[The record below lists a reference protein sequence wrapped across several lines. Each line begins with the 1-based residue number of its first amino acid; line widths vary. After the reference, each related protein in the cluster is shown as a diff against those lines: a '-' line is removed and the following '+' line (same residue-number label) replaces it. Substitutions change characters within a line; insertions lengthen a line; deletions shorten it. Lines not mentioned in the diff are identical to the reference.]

1 MEAIGSW
8 FRSLQIGFAFVGTVV
23 GAGFATGREVMQFFT
38 RFGHWGVPMIAVAT
52 ALFVWLG
59 ARTMLISARIGA
71 RSYEDLNRH
80 LFGDR
85 WGVRISSLMLVVLL
99 GANAV
104 MLAGAGTIFSEQ
116 LGMNYQLGLLVT
128 AVGCFIFLRRGMSG
142 ILAINTAVVPLMT
155 AFGLYIAYRML
166 RDPGSLERLAWRTD
180 ASPLGVGLSPF
191 LYAAYNLTMAQ
202 AVLAPLGS
210 AVRDPRTIRRGAAIG
225 GLGIGLMLLAGHV
238 SMSARMP
245 DIARYEIPIG
255 GIAQEIGGWIHSVYV
270 LIVFLE
276 IFTTLVSDQYGIALQ
291 LQARFHWPQPA
302 VSAALLV
309 VCFAA
314 GQFGFGTLLSVLYPL
329 FGVLC
334 LGWMFQVGNARV
346 SP

>member
-1 MEAIGSW
+1 MVSW
-8 FRSLQIGFAFVGTVV
+8 IRSLQIGFTFIGTVV

-85 WGVRISSLMLVVLL
+85 WGVRISRLMLVVLL

-116 LGMNYQLGLLVT
+116 LGLNYELGLLVT
-128 AVGCFIFLRRGMSG
+128 AVGCFVFLRRGMSG
-142 ILAINTAVVPLMT
+142 ILAINTAVVPLMA
-155 AFGLYIAYRML
+155 AFGLYIVFRML
-166 RDPGSLERLAWRTD
+166 GDPPGSLEGLAQRTD
-180 ASPLGVGLSPF
+180 ASLLGVGLSPF

-202 AVLAPLGS
+202 TVLAPLGS
-210 AVRDPRTIRRGAAIG
+210 AIRDPRTIRRGAAVG
-225 GLGIGLMLLAGHV
+225 GIGIGLMLLAGHV

-255 GIAQEIGGWIHSVYV
+255 GIAQEIGGWIHSAYV

-291 LQARFHWPQPA
+291 LTSRFHWPQPA
-302 VSAALLV
+302 VSAGLLA

-334 LGWMFQVGNARV
+334 LGWMFQIGSARA

>member
-1 MEAIGSW
+1 MSW
-8 FRSLQIGFAFVGTVV
+8 IRSLQIGFTFIGTVV

-85 WGVRISSLMLVVLL
+85 WGVRISRLMLVVLL

-116 LGMNYQLGLLVT
+116 LGLNYELGLLVT
-128 AVGCFIFLRRGMSG
+128 AVGCFVFLRRGMSG
-142 ILAINTAVVPLMT
+142 ILAINTAVVPLMA
-155 AFGLYIAYRML
+155 AFGLYIVFRML
-166 RDPGSLERLAWRTD
+166 GDPPGSLEGLAQRTD
-180 ASPLGVGLSPF
+180 ASLLGVGLSPF

-202 AVLAPLGS
+202 TVLAPLGS
-210 AVRDPRTIRRGAAIG
+210 AIRDPRTIRRGAAVG
-225 GLGIGLMLLAGHV
+225 GIGIGLMLLAGHV

-255 GIAQEIGGWIHSVYV
+255 GIAQEIGGWIHSAYV

-291 LQARFHWPQPA
+291 LTSRFHWPQPA
-302 VSAALLV
+302 VSAGLLA

-314 GQFGFGTLLSVLYPL
+314 GQFGFGTLLSLLYPL

-334 LGWMFQVGNARV
+334 LGWMFQVGSARA